1 MQIAKST
8 ALALLVLASAACQRT
23 PPPASAPVADATTT
37 PAASYAV
44 HDWPLPSTIG
54 SAQPDLALTPDGRVL
69 LSWISSLPGRR
80 NALQFVAM
88 ADDGHWQSA
97 PRTIA
102 VGNTLMANWANVP
115 HIAQTADG
123 ALWVQFMQKHGEG
136 HAGDVALSRS
146 TDGGFNWSAPIAVN
160 DDGVEAEHG
169 FAALWPATRD
179 SIGVAWLNG
188 GEAGDEG
195 MHHGDAGMAH
205 GEDDM
210 HHGRTGLRAAV
221 FDMNL
226 QRSGESVLD
235 PKTCDCCQSEI
246 VATSRGPLLAYRDR
260 SDAEVRDI
268 VVVRNHGQAWGKPVP
283 VHADGWVM
291 PGCPVNGPSI
301 AADGDNVV
309 VAWYTAANDKP
320 LVQVARSTD
329 AGDSFA
335 APVVLDQGEAVQGRA
350 AVALDARQ
358 AFALW
363 IREDAGGQS
372 LWLSRRTP
380 DLARELQRIEVAKL
394 QGRGRATGY
403 PQIALRN
410 GDAYIAWTDI
420 VDGSPRLRGA
430 VLTPA
435 GE

>member
-8 ALALLVLASAACQRT
+8 ALALLVFASAACQRT
-23 PPPASAPVADATTT
+23 PPATSAPAAAVAG

-44 HDWPLPSTIG
+44 HDWPLPSTTG
-54 SAQPDLALTPDGRVL
+54 SAQPDLAVTPDGRIL
-69 LSWISSLPGRR
+69 LSWISSLAGRR

-88 ADDGHWQSA
+88 ADNGHWQSA

-102 VGNTLMANWANVP
+102 VGNSLMANWANVP

-123 ALWVQFMQKHGEG
+123 ALWVQFMQKRGEG

-188 GEAGDEG
+188 GETGDEG
-195 MHHGDAGMAH
+195 MHHGGAGMAH
-205 GEDDM
+205 GDDM
-210 HHGRTGLRAAV
+210 HHGGRTGLRAAV
-221 FDMNL
+221 FDMDL

-268 VVVRNHGQAWGKPVP
+268 VVVRNDGQDWGKPVP

-301 AADGDNVV
+301 AAAGDDVV
-309 VAWYTAANDKP
+309 VAWYTAADDQP
-320 LVQVARSTD
+320 RVQVARSTD

-335 APVVLDQGEAVQGRA
+335 APVVLEQGAAVQGRA

-358 AFALW
+358 AWVLW
-363 IREDAGGQS
+363 LREDASGQS

-420 VDGSPRLRGA
+420 VDGAPQVRGA

-435 GE
+435 EG

>member
-1 MQIAKST
+1 
-8 ALALLVLASAACQRT
+8 
-23 PPPASAPVADATTT
+23 
-37 PAASYAV
+37 
-44 HDWPLPSTIG
+44 
-54 SAQPDLALTPDGRVL
+54 
-69 LSWISSLPGRR
+69 
-80 NALQFVAM
+80 M
-88 ADDGHWQSA
+88 ADNGHWQSA

-102 VGNTLMANWANVP
+102 VGNSLMANWANVP

-123 ALWVQFMQKHGEG
+123 ALWVQFMQKRGEG

-188 GEAGDEG
+188 GETGDEG
-195 MHHGDAGMAH
+195 MHHGGAGMAH
-205 GEDDM
+205 GDDM
-210 HHGRTGLRAAV
+210 HHAGRTGLRAAV
-221 FDMNL
+221 FDMDL
-226 QRSGESVLD
+226 QRSDETVLD

-268 VVVRNHGQAWGKPVP
+268 VVVRNDGQAWGKPVP

-301 AADGDNVV
+301 AAAGDDVV
-309 VAWYTAANDKP
+309 VAWYTAADDQP
-320 LVQVARSTD
+320 RVQVARSTD

-335 APVVLDQGEAVQGRA
+335 APVVLEQGAAVQGRA

-358 AFALW
+358 AWVLW
-363 IREDAGGQS
+363 LREDASGQS

-420 VDGSPRLRGA
+420 VDGAPQVRGA

-435 GE
+435 EG